1 MTQNEILLIKCPI
14 CKYALSISKE
24 DFNGG
29 MDGRYYDW
37 VIRCDNCG
45 LLKYYTAADNFYG
58 REYSA
63 TQQDAII
70 KFNKYVS
77 HYTRTKEDATP
88 EE

>member
-1 MTQNEILLIKCPI
+1 MTENEALLTKCPI
-14 CKYALSISKE
+14 CKHALSISKE
-24 DFNGG
+24 GFDGG

-45 LLKYYTAADNFYG
+45 LLNYNTAADNFYG
-58 REYSA
+58 RGYSA

-77 HYTRTKEDATP
+77 RYKETKEMKDK
-88 EE
+88 